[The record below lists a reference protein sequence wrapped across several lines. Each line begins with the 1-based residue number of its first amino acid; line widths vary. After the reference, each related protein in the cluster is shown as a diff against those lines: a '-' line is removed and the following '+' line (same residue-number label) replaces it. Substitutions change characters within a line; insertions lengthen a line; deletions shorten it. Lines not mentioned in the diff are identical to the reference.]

1 MRAKILAEE
10 PISIYDLKAELE
22 KIKSR
27 DKELGFRAAK
37 VEEYL
42 HNFAKADENK
52 IHEIKKKIH
61 DLAIP
66 RLREEQVC
74 KLIDIMPHDVEE
86 VRLVLAS
93 YSITVTNENLAK
105 IADVIKEHRK

>member
-1 MRAKILAEE
+1 MRAKVISEE

-42 HNFAKADENK
+42 HSFAKADEKK
-52 IHEIKKKIH
+52 IAELKKKIH
-61 DLAIP
+61 DLNIP

-105 IADVIKEHRK
+105 ITDVIKEYRK